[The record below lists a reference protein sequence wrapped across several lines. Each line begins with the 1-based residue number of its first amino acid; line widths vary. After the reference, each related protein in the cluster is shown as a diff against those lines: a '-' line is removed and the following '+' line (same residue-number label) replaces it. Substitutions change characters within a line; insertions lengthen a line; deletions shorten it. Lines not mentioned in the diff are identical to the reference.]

1 MQINLPIGLLT
12 LVAVQYLLPLRRP
25 RGLAD
30 DDKTPALKRTLR
42 VDWVAGLLVLGSV
55 TSLMLALTVSGIANK
70 IQMAQNYSS
79 GVASSNHGTA
89 LP

>member
-25 RGLAD
+25 RGLAV
-30 DDKTPALKRTLR
+30 DDKTPALKRTLM

-55 TSLMLALTVSGIANK
+55 SSLMLALTVSGIANK
-70 IQMAQNYSS
+70 I
-79 GVASSNHGTA
+79 
-89 LP
+89 